1 MNIGLGFFSLNK
13 VYDRV
18 RPDYDFDS
26 ISKAI
31 KEKFATNIT
40 KLTGAEIGAGSG
52 KFTSI
57 LLKTLDFEKLSIV
70 EPEKAAIEAH
80 KERYSSNNNKLQY
93 VNAYSDS
100 THLDDHSLDCIFVSQ
115 AFHFF
120 PVEETRK
127 EFLRIL
133 RPNGKVFVFG
143 RFLLDTDEAS
153 RQFIALTRF
162 GKRLNGYKNNI
173 QAYDEENIATFFG
186 KKVEKNIIRNEY
198 LSFTKEEI
206 IDNVKIRIKASGD
219 ENLLAHQD
227 WQEEIINSI
236 DNFFEKNKNKTNRVQ
251 LEYQSFYFYSD
262 IVNYENSI

>member
-18 RPDYDFDS
+18 RPDYDSDS
-26 ISKAI
+26 ISTVLI
-31 KEKFATNIT
+31 EEFSPDT
-40 KLTGAEIGAGSG
+40 KLIGAEIGAGSG
-52 KFTSI
+52 KFTSV
-57 LLKTLDFEKLSIV
+57 LLKSLNLEKLSIV
-70 EPEKAAIEAH
+70 EPEKAAIEEH
-80 KERYSSNNNKLQY
+80 IKKFISCNSELHY

-100 THLDDHSLDCIFVSQ
+100 TQLKEHSLDCIFVSQ

-133 RPNGKVFVFG
+133 KPNGKVFIFG
-143 RFLLDTDEAS
+143 RFLFDSDEAS

-162 GKRLNGYKNNI
+162 GKRLNGYQNNI
-173 QAYDEENIATFFG
+173 QAYEEDNITIFFG
-186 KKVEKNIIRNEY
+186 RKVEKKIIRDEY
-198 LSFTKEEI
+198 LSYSKEEL

-219 ENLLAHQD
+219 ENLIAHQD
-227 WQEEIINSI
+227 RQEDIINSI
-236 DNFFEKNKNKTNRVQ
+236 NNFFDKYKDKTNKVQ
-251 LEYQSFYFYSD
+251 LAYQSFYFCSD

>member
-1 MNIGLGFFSLNK
+1 MFI
-13 VYDRV
+13 
-18 RPDYDFDS
+18 
-26 ISKAI
+26 
-31 KEKFATNIT
+31 
-40 KLTGAEIGAGSG
+40 
-52 KFTSI
+52 
-57 LLKTLDFEKLSIV
+57 
-70 EPEKAAIEAH
+70 
-80 KERYSSNNNKLQY
+80 
-93 VNAYSDS
+93 
-100 THLDDHSLDCIFVSQ
+100 
-115 AFHFF
+115 
-120 PVEETRK
+120 
-127 EFLRIL
+127 
-133 RPNGKVFVFG
+133 FG

-162 GKRLNGYKNNI
+162 GKRLNGYQNNI

-227 WQEEIINSI
+227 RQEEIINSI
-236 DNFFEKNKNKTNRVQ
+236 DNFFEKYKNKTNRVQ